1 MFIKNIYLQSRK
13 IFNEKNNGYLEVY
26 GIHWLTQRVHD
37 QESMKGHAL
46 NTFFNK
52 GMVSKDFPVTV
63 KKLFQ
68 RSNLLICLLI
78 F

>member
-37 QESMKGHAL
+37 QESMKGHA
-46 NTFFNK
+46 
-52 GMVSKDFPVTV
+52 
-63 KKLFQ
+63 
-68 RSNLLICLLI
+68 
-78 F
+78 